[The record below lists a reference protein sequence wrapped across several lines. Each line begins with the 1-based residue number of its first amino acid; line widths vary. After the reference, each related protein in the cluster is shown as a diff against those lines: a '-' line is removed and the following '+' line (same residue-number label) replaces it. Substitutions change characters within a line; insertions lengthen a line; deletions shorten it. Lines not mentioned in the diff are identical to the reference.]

1 MSQIGKKT
9 RAVALARAAAT
20 QGGTTRV
27 RRTAATYHVTRL
39 IARTCGLA
47 GRELPAAEPTLLD
60 S

>member
-39 IARTCGLA
+39 IART
-47 GRELPAAEPTLLD
+47 
-60 S
+60 